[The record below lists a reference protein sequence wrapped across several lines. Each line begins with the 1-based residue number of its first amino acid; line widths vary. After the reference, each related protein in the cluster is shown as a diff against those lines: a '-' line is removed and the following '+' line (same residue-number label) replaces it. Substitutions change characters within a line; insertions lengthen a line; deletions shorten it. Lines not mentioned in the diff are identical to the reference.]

1 MDSQTFYVLFALV
14 LTTGAMLYYAHFH
27 LPARIEQRT
36 RESMKAFS
44 TAIELRF
51 PVREGLSKSVVQISR
66 EVGRRMGCSS
76 ATLRRLEMAARL
88 RDIGLCS
95 VPYSL
100 INEKPRWEWTHSDH
114 AMFDRHPEVGAAMLE
129 LVPSLSNVANIVRTH
144 QMPYDNKTVPSRDDL
159 PPEARILKVVSDYVW
174 FERTQGPMLARETLR
189 DGMGKTYDPDVAT
202 VLLLMI
208 TSIRV
213 PEPSEA
219 VLV

>member
-14 LTTGAMLYYAHFH
+14 LTTLAMLFYAHLH
-27 LPARIEQRT
+27 LPAKIEQRT

-51 PVREGLSKSVVQISR
+51 PAREGLSKRVVQISR
-66 EVGRRMGCSS
+66 EVGKRMDFD
-76 ATLRRLEMAARL
+76 AAMLRRLEMAARL

-95 VPYSL
+95 IPYAL

-114 AMFDRHPEVGAAMLE
+114 ATFDRHPEVGSAMLE

-144 QMPYDNKTVPSRDDL
+144 QMSYDNSSVPSREDL
-159 PPEARILKVVSDYVW
+159 PMEARVLKVVSDYVW
-174 FERTQGPMLARETLR
+174 FERTQGPMLARESLR
-189 DGMGKTYDPDVAT
+189 DGMGKAYDPDVVT

-213 PEPSEA
+213 DKPAEA